1 MNETNMQRP
10 IGSAEDFG
18 GLQYIPPAKESDIA
32 AALAKAQGEFEP
44 IKRDKTVTVTMKSGG
59 KYTFSYAPLESILHA
74 VMPALSANGLSLTQ
88 AIYANGKE
96 YVETTLRHA
105 SGQTL
110 SNRIP
115 IFVRDDGA
123 QAYGSALTYA
133 RRYGVTLLLCVSA
146 DDDDDGNAAEGN
158 QAAAHDRGVPEG
170 RPARPINFAD
180 AKVVADKFREA
191 LATGID
197 GRIYD
202 VHMEANKDQ
211 DLYAAAAQQLKP
223 AQRTE
228 IKAAIERIRVPNT
241 NRPARE
247 SVEA

>member
-1 MNETNMQRP
+1 MNETSMLVH
-10 IGSAEDFG
+10 DFDVSDRG
-18 GLQYIPPAKESDIA
+18 GLQYIPMPDQELSDIS

-88 AIYANGKE
+88 SIYQNGKE

-105 SGQTL
+105 SGAVL

-115 IFVRDDGA
+115 IFVRDDGP

-158 QAAAHDRGVPEG
+158 QAAVKQPSAAAEKL
-170 RPARPINFAD
+170 
-180 AKVVADKFREA
+180 AKRFREA
-191 LATGID
+191 HATGID
-197 GRIYD
+197 GRIHEIHD
-202 VHMEANKDQ
+202 EANKDQ
-211 DLYAAAAQQLKP
+211 ELYAEAWKLLNATM
-223 AQRTE
+223 RRE
-228 IKAAIERIRVPNT
+228 IKHAIDRVKN
-241 NRPARE
+241 A
-247 SVEA
+247 S

>member
-1 MNETNMQRP
+1 MEESIVNETSMP
-10 IGSAEDFG
+10 HDMAESFG
-18 GLQYIPPAKESDIA
+18 GLQYIPEAAPPPQSEIQ

-44 IKRDKTVTVTMKSGG
+44 IKRDKTVSVTMKSGG

-105 SGQTL
+105 SGEVL

-115 IFVRDDGA
+115 IFVRDDGP

-158 QAAAHDRGVPEG
+158 QAAVREPSANALKLAKRFKEAH
-170 RPARPINFAD
+170 
-180 AKVVADKFREA
+180 
-191 LATGID
+191 ATGID
-197 GRIYD
+197 GRI
-202 VHMEANKDQ
+202 HEIHEEANKDQ
-211 DLYAAAAQQLKP
+211 ELYGEAWKLLNATM
-223 AQRTE
+223 RRE
-228 IKAAIERIRVPNT
+228 IKHAIDRVKN
-241 NRPARE
+241 A
-247 SVEA
+247 